1 MAYDVAPGVQ
11 VLTGRCSDNDGM
23 ETGVIETGDM
33 ETGVIDTG
41 VIGMLISWRG
51 DSAEVVANE
60 VVLLAYSAEQTSST
74 GKAMSE
80 DDSPMLGMKG
90 YADVLLVPPSMD
102 IGKDLYFQSSCIG
115 PPCVEAQRGSA
126 K

>member
-41 VIGMLISWRG
+41 VIVMLISWRG

-60 VVLLAYSAEQTSST
+60 VVLLGCSAEQTSSSE
-74 GKAMSE
+74 KATSE
-80 DDSPMLGMKG
+80 DVSLMLGYG
-90 YADVLLVPPSMD
+90 
-102 IGKDLYFQSSCIG
+102 IC
-115 PPCVEAQRGSA
+115 
-126 K
+126 